1 MTYIDYMNQFWRVAL
16 DQPITASEVALYA
29 FLVNMCNTR
38 YWNMPVP
45 CSTVYICEKLRMS
58 KQTVMTARS
67 RLAEKGLIKFSEGK
81 SRYIVSEY
89 SLLELTANL
98 THDWTLNNKDKEK
111 EHLKPQNLYSRY
123 DSASIKNKRK
133 AVEVFAASAE
143 DYEAAF

>member
-98 THDWTLNNKDKEK
+98 THDLTLNNKDKDK
-111 EHLKPQNLYSRY
+111 DYYKTKKINTHH
-123 DSASIKNKRK
+123 DSSSIKNRRR
-133 AVEVFAASAE
+133 AVEVHPAKAE
-143 DYEAAF
+143 DYEEAF